1 MKWPFN
7 NAQFIETSLYCAVV
21 FCVNITRKLF
31 GIWMV
36 WSVLFVSQQGGCSK
50 FRTIFMVI
58 WRFVL
63 MHVFTFWFPFT
74 TRQGLTQLIVVLVQ
88 ISQLVLPRQNS
99 AIDSSISGVL
109 YLNVQTNY
117 DLMYTLQVVIFCFLK
132 IKTADK
138 EGLQRKWALAEVGWV
153 EEDSI
158 NPSAVIIPAI
168 ERKFGIIHS
177 PPKVL

>member
-1 MKWPFN
+1 
-7 NAQFIETSLYCAVV
+7 
-21 FCVNITRKLF
+21 
-31 GIWMV
+31 
-36 WSVLFVSQQGGCSK
+36 
-50 FRTIFMVI
+50 
-58 WRFVL
+58 

-138 EGLQRKWALAEVGWV
+138 EGLQRKWALAEVG
-153 EEDSI
+153 
-158 NPSAVIIPAI
+158 
-168 ERKFGIIHS
+168 
-177 PPKVL
+177 